1 MDGLHRRLS
10 LWTSVSATNRIPP
23 FNQRVK
29 VIQTIYALSQAEGR
43 PRRRVNPGG
52 KNGGLSVGLMA
63 PVYSADVISGNGFI
77 NIKNIQ

>member
-1 MDGLHRRLS
+1 M
-10 LWTSVSATNRIPP
+10 
-23 FNQRVK
+23 
-29 VIQTIYALSQAEGR
+29 IQTIYALSQAEGR